1 MRSSSGHNRMGQ
13 DSSAPLYK
21 FRLPDNGCASV
32 ELTSSTTQRSLVR
45 SFWFIQ
51 FVAYPTHVPA
61 EDRTD
66 PPLPPV
72 VVLILHDH
80 VLVSRSNGNGENTL
94 TPLPAPQV
102 QCTPSIPLHAPYE
115 VMAMYSKDSKLVGI
129 GVVLIILTFLLCQES
144 PTSPPS
150 RSTSPV
156 TTPAEPSVPS
166 AAVLKKKIDEV
177 LTGRTIT
184 FPTSSAVLLPEGRST
199 LGQILPILQ
208 QNQTVTFEIGGH
220 TDNVGV
226 EEKNRALSE
235 NRAKSVMDYLV
246 SKGVAANRLTFK
258 GYGASRPL
266 ADNATDEGRSR
277 NRRIEFLVRVKGAQP

>member
-1 MRSSSGHNRMGQ
+1 
-13 DSSAPLYK
+13 
-21 FRLPDNGCASV
+21 
-32 ELTSSTTQRSLVR
+32 
-45 SFWFIQ
+45 
-51 FVAYPTHVPA
+51 
-61 EDRTD
+61 
-66 PPLPPV
+66 
-72 VVLILHDH
+72 
-80 VLVSRSNGNGENTL
+80 
-94 TPLPAPQV
+94 
-102 QCTPSIPLHAPYE
+102 
-115 VMAMYSKDSKLVGI
+115 MYSKDSKLVGI

-208 QNQTVTFEIGGH
+208 QNQTVAFEIGGH

-277 NRRIEFLVRVKGAQP
+277 NRRIEFLVRAKGGQP